1 MTMLEGWIYRGQLD
15 DPYHEFMVREE
26 QGLAKE
32 NVGEDFNAAYWDKRC
47 VVVIEFGKVYAAGS
61 EWMRLWMMCIH
72 MSERGHRPTHTHIPN
87 TPT

>member
-32 NVGEDFNAAYWDKRC
+32 NVEEDFNAAYWDKRC
-47 VVVIEFGKVYAAGS
+47 VLCC
-61 EWMRLWMMCIH
+61 RLPPPPGVLGLSGCV
-72 MSERGHRPTHTHIPN
+72 EVRGLDRDLCVPRRSGVQ
-87 TPT
+87 